1 MRQDIVIRGTTRTG
15 LVLLLP
21 EEGEFA
27 SVLER
32 LAAKLASSGRFFA
45 GGRVRVHVGN
55 RQLTAEDSE
64 ALEQTLQRAGMVLL
78 SVKEGGD
85 PVAEMQAPEAG
96 APPAPEPSPG
106 NALVITKTLRSG
118 QEVRHDGDVI
128 VLGDVNPGAMV
139 VATGHIVVMGALRGV
154 AHAGCAGNRT
164 AIVAATKLRPTQLRI
179 AEVIGRAPD
188 GDAPQSYPEVARIRG
203 DLIVVEASAE
213 KRQASALEAVGAK
226 EDR

>member
-45 GGRVRVHVGN
+45 GGRVQVHVGN
-55 RQLTAEDSE
+55 RELSAADRE

-96 APPAPEPSPG
+96 APPAEPPPET
-106 NALVITKTLRSG
+106 ALVITKTVRSG
-118 QEVRHDGDVI
+118 QEIRHNGDVI
-128 VLGDVNPGAMV
+128 ILGDVNPGAVV
-139 VATGHIVVMGALRGV
+139 VAAGHIVVMGALRGV
-154 AHAGCAGNRT
+154 AHAGCTGNRS
-164 AIVAATKLRPTQLRI
+164 AIVAATRLRPTQLRI

-188 GDAPQSYPEVARIRG
+188 GDAPQSFPEVARIRG